1 MIKLKLSTI
10 QLYEDTKKKLENKK
24 IYPRE
29 SYDSVIKRV
38 LETEKLPS
46 MEEMFRYG
54 DKLKQKKRYTTNEI
68 INLSHSLRGKNE
80 QVPGC

>member
-1 MIKLKLSTI
+1 VIKLKLSTI

-24 IYPRE
+24 VYPRE

-54 DKLKQKKRYTTNEI
+54 DKLRQKKKYTTKEVI
-68 INLSHSLRGKNE
+68 DLSHSLRGKK
-80 QVPGC
+80 